1 MIRAFHRFGHSYFH
15 YVLTCLML
23 KVNLRLYPGS
33 WQIWRGRYHHKHRSS
48 PSRSQGTAPQVTQGP
63 PRADTLGSGKDDGF
77 PTKPALLSGTQQS
90 HGKHAKVCTEFVTR
104 KKHTTTK
111 TTFIFFFCP
120 GNMMDL
126 EATVL
131 FCKLSS
137 LQHVLAASIP
147 RDKHAGF
154 FV

>member
-1 MIRAFHRFGHSYFH
+1 MIRAFHCFGHSYFH
-15 YVLTCLML
+15 YVLTCLLL

-111 TTFIFFFCP
+111 TTFYFFFLSRKPDGFRSNC
-120 GNMMDL
+120 
-126 EATVL
+126 AVL
-131 FCKLSS
+131 QTLF
-137 LQHVLAASIP
+137 LAACFGCQHSQ
-147 RDKHAGF
+147 R
-154 FV
+154 